1 MPAMMH
7 HSRYRLLL
15 LALVLVLVGLCLR
28 GVASKTEVSTRSD
41 VGRVENPMAS
51 ATDQAGESAGQ
62 TRAGQAR
69 AGRSREGKALA
80 KLRSLLKVRQGE
92 LAVIRIPLGA
102 LVAESGESLLGP
114 PTGED
119 SPRIL
124 NVQDMEKFS
133 KQLEARV
140 SGDDSIDGVVKAAD
154 DSFEWRLSDL
164 ELEGRGLPNSQEE
177 TTLQLKFRLGE
188 RELVTTFTGRAG
200 SMLVV
205 HPGGKEDALLLVL
218 GGEKSASGE
227 GE

>member
-1 MPAMMH
+1 MPPMMH

-28 GVASKTEVSTRSD
+28 GVASKTEVSPHSD
-41 VGRVENPMAS
+41 VGREEKPMAS
-51 ATDQAGESAGQ
+51 ATDQAGEP
-62 TRAGQAR
+62 AGQAR